1 MTERDTAWPV
11 GTPCWADLMTPDLD
25 AARLFYEQL
34 FGWHLTDLGPDAG
47 GYLMAG
53 VGGKQVAGLGPQQ
66 EGQAGH
72 PAVWTTYL
80 ATEDAA
86 ATCEAISKAGG
97 QVFLPAMDV
106 MGSGV
111 MAVAA
116 DPTGAVFGLWEAKT
130 HTGFQ
135 LANESGSVT
144 WNEQLSRDFEGAK
157 QFYADVFGYTFEDMS
172 SGGMQYAIVQVDG
185 NGVGGMGS
193 MPAEVPEEVPA
204 HWRTYF
210 AVDDAD
216 ESVNEVVRLGGT
228 VRRPAEDMPYGRWA
242 DVADPTGASF
252 SVIKPGPDPDAGD
265 TSTG

>member
-1 MTERDTAWPV
+1 MSAPGTPGRNSFPTTASTEDDMTERDTAWPV
-11 GTPCWADLMTPDLD
+11 GTPCWVDLMTPDLD

-80 ATEDAA
+80 ATDDAA

-130 HTGFQ
+130 HTG
-135 LANESGSVT
+135 
-144 WNEQLSRDFEGAK
+144 
-157 QFYADVFGYTFEDMS
+157 
-172 SGGMQYAIVQVDG
+172 
-185 NGVGGMGS
+185 
-193 MPAEVPEEVPA
+193 
-204 HWRTYF
+204 
-210 AVDDAD
+210 
-216 ESVNEVVRLGGT
+216 
-228 VRRPAEDMPYGRWA
+228 
-242 DVADPTGASF
+242 
-252 SVIKPGPDPDAGD
+252 
-265 TSTG
+265 